1 MDHALARLFDPADR
15 AALLRRYQ
23 LTTAGPVV
31 LNVRERSEV
40 VPKASEDWYGK
51 QLLTLAKQAKV
62 AYALV
67 WQTYFDGSSND
78 QDFYYFVPYQ
88 GHPEARSY
96 QQFYADSAT
105 CFLHKCAPRHELKSD
120 P

>member
-1 MDHALARLFDPADR
+1 
-15 AALLRRYQ
+15 
-23 LTTAGPVV
+23 V
-31 LNVRERSEV
+31 LSVRERSEI

-67 WQTYFDGSSND
+67 WHTYFDGSSND

-88 GHPEARSY
+88 GHPEAHSY

-105 CFLHKCAPRHELKSD
+105 CFLHKCAPRRALKPD